1 MGIKGWLTV
10 GGVVLT
16 GIAVWLG
23 LKKKEDE
30 HYEKIQKMIRDVD
43 RKELEE
49 TTEKIIDDIE
59 KSFRDM
65 GLNDEADAYVDAM
78 GALENTGTF
87 AEERLKGVILEN
99 GENAKDWIDRNF
111 EEMARKANQ
120 NADDVIKAGMQTLRK
135 ANELLNDSGA
145 NRQKEKELDE
155 KVQKMK
161 EDPEYAKQ
169 MAEKAEAD
177 YKRKVKKAVEQK
189 NWSKL
194 EDLFDGKYAGGP
206 WHPSP
211 ASVFSEACS
220 HGDISEEILKMAEEH
235 FGKLWCYSGD

>member
-43 RKELEE
+43 RKEPEE

-59 KSFRDM
+59 KTFRDM
-65 GLNDEADAYVDAM
+65 GIENEADYDVISMVNARTDKLESINQVLDRADQLADEAVKV
-78 GALENTGTF
+78 
-87 AEERLKGVILEN
+87 AER
-99 GENAKDWIDRNF
+99 
-111 EEMARKANQ
+111 
-120 NADDVIKAGMQTLRK
+120 TLQK
-135 ANELLNDSGA
+135 ANEMLGDSET
-145 NRQKEKELDE
+145 NREQQKELEE

-189 NWSKL
+189 NWAKL

>member
-43 RKELEE
+43 RKEPEE

-59 KSFRDM
+59 KTFRDM
-65 GLNDEADAYVDAM
+65 GIENEADYDVISMVNTRTDKLESINQAFNRADQLADEAVKV
-78 GALENTGTF
+78 
-87 AEERLKGVILEN
+87 AER
-99 GENAKDWIDRNF
+99 
-111 EEMARKANQ
+111 
-120 NADDVIKAGMQTLRK
+120 TLQK
-135 ANELLNDSGA
+135 ANEMLGDSET
-145 NRQKEKELDE
+145 NREKQKELDE
-155 KVQKMK
+155 KIQKMK

-189 NWSKL
+189 NWAKL